1 MVCACIS
8 EYRDGCL
15 LPLLEYY
22 KKGASAFN
30 KLIRHR
36 HSARAV
42 GFQLPGISHSI
53 LSHCSLVSLWMHKV
67 SISKNPHTTH
77 HCSSKTSRAVG
88 AVKLTMPTTRSH
100 DVPVESSWRMVEGGE
115 NDSFDTSIVRD
126 DDEEL
131 ILSSNPSQ
139 LSGSQPFSIG
149 GSQDD
154 NLESFLS
161 KAENDE
167 QVILRSPFRPSVPQ
181 SVRRSSRENMKHRSP
196 DPEFYM
202 PTVEVDTP
210 RRGSNRSSRTIRAGE
225 QPASQGV
232 RRRQVISNGSPTKP
246 RRRLGPIQSSSGTW
260 QGGFGDRLS
269 RSFPAAVFDML
280 SWILGVI
287 SLAFRYAQKPLA
299 VFLAV
304 YFVFG
309 GLIIVQNMATKSIY
323 ASISPLCRIPGVSWL
338 DLPFCPTVIP
348 KDTPKTSGKRPI
360 EFDGLMDVQERFEE
374 VLEKSAQGVSLP
386 MEMKRSETSVRDLRT
401 MVRYSNLQSKEELV
415 LEFDGFIDAA
425 RTASNDLQK
434 FNTHVGSAV
443 DSVISI
449 NRWTS
454 RYIDG
459 LANERDSRGW
469 LGEWTSWVFSPFQ
482 PAVFSER
489 VVLDKYVEHTSLVSD
504 KIGNLIVEAQAVL
517 RTLSKAEDH
526 LGIIYDFVTRTQ
538 KSVQSRKDEIL
549 WTLWTL
555 VGANTRHLH
564 NLNSQLFLLRQVD
577 SQRAGAVKQVSE
589 LIVEL
594 EKIQA
599 GLDDLRDRVAEPE
612 LARGRVEVPLSVHI
626 ETINKGVERLE
637 VARTRIRAIEN
648 DRIREVLARGK
659 GEEQLID
666 SA

>member
-1 MVCACIS
+1 
-8 EYRDGCL
+8 
-15 LPLLEYY
+15 
-22 KKGASAFN
+22 
-30 KLIRHR
+30 
-36 HSARAV
+36 
-42 GFQLPGISHSI
+42 
-53 LSHCSLVSLWMHKV
+53 
-67 SISKNPHTTH
+67 
-77 HCSSKTSRAVG
+77 
-88 AVKLTMPTTRSH
+88 MPAATRSQN
-100 DVPVESSWRMVEGGE
+100 VPVESSWRMVEGGE

-126 DDEEL
+126 DDDEL

-139 LSGSQPFSIG
+139 LSGSQPFSIN

-154 NLESFLS
+154 NLENFLN

-202 PTVEVDTP
+202 PTVEVESP
-210 RRGSNRSSRTIRAGE
+210 RRTSTRSSRTIRPGE
-225 QPASQGV
+225 QSEGL
-232 RRRQVISNGSPTKP
+232 RRRQGVVFKGSPTKP
-246 RRRLGPIQSSSGTW
+246 ARRSGHGQPSPTGTW
-260 QGGFGDRLS
+260 QGGFADRFAQ
-269 RSFPAAVFDML
+269 SFPAAMFDML
-280 SWILGVI
+280 SWVLGVF

-309 GLIIVQNMATKSIY
+309 GFIIVQNMATKSIY
-323 ASISPLCRIPGVSWL
+323 TSLSPLCRIPGVAWL
-338 DLPFCPTVIP
+338 DLPFCPAIIP
-348 KDTPKTSGKRPI
+348 KDAHKSASSKKPPV
-360 EFDGLMDVQERFEE
+360 EFDGLMNVQERFEE

-469 LGEWTSWVFSPFQ
+469 LGDWAGWIFSPFQ

-489 VVLDKYVEHTSLVSD
+489 IVLDKYVEHTSLVSD
-504 KIGNLIVEAQAVL
+504 KIANLIVEAQAVL

-555 VGANTRHLH
+555 VGANTRHIH
-564 NLNSQLFLLRQVD
+564 NLNSQLSLLRQVD
-577 SQRAGAVKQVSE
+577 SQRAGAVQQVSE

-626 ETINKGVERLE
+626 ETINKGVDRLE
-637 VARTRIRAIEN
+637 VARTRIRAMEN

-659 GEEQLID
+659 GDEQLID
-666 SA
+666 SS

>member
-1 MVCACIS
+1 M
-8 EYRDGCL
+8 
-15 LPLLEYY
+15 
-22 KKGASAFN
+22 
-30 KLIRHR
+30 
-36 HSARAV
+36 
-42 GFQLPGISHSI
+42 
-53 LSHCSLVSLWMHKV
+53 
-67 SISKNPHTTH
+67 
-77 HCSSKTSRAVG
+77 
-88 AVKLTMPTTRSH
+88 KLTMPTTRSH

-202 PTVEVDTP
+202 PTVEVDSP

-246 RRRLGPIQSSSGTW
+246 RRRLGPSQRSSETW

-489 VVLDKYVEHTSLVSD
+489 IVLDKYVEHTSLVSD

-564 NLNSQLFLLRQVD
+564 NLNSQLSLLRQVD

>member
-1 MVCACIS
+1 
-8 EYRDGCL
+8 
-15 LPLLEYY
+15 
-22 KKGASAFN
+22 
-30 KLIRHR
+30 
-36 HSARAV
+36 
-42 GFQLPGISHSI
+42 
-53 LSHCSLVSLWMHKV
+53 
-67 SISKNPHTTH
+67 
-77 HCSSKTSRAVG
+77 
-88 AVKLTMPTTRSH
+88 
-100 DVPVESSWRMVEGGE
+100 MVEGGE

-202 PTVEVDTP
+202 PTVEVDSP

-246 RRRLGPIQSSSGTW
+246 RRRLGPSQSSSETW

-489 VVLDKYVEHTSLVSD
+489 IVLDKYVEHTSLVSD

-564 NLNSQLFLLRQVD
+564 NLNSQLSLLRQVD

>member
-1 MVCACIS
+1 
-8 EYRDGCL
+8 
-15 LPLLEYY
+15 
-22 KKGASAFN
+22 
-30 KLIRHR
+30 
-36 HSARAV
+36 
-42 GFQLPGISHSI
+42 
-53 LSHCSLVSLWMHKV
+53 
-67 SISKNPHTTH
+67 
-77 HCSSKTSRAVG
+77 
-88 AVKLTMPTTRSH
+88 
-100 DVPVESSWRMVEGGE
+100 
-115 NDSFDTSIVRD
+115 
-126 DDEEL
+126 
-131 ILSSNPSQ
+131 
-139 LSGSQPFSIG
+139 
-149 GSQDD
+149 
-154 NLESFLS
+154 
-161 KAENDE
+161 
-167 QVILRSPFRPSVPQ
+167 
-181 SVRRSSRENMKHRSP
+181 
-196 DPEFYM
+196 
-202 PTVEVDTP
+202 
-210 RRGSNRSSRTIRAGE
+210 
-225 QPASQGV
+225 
-232 RRRQVISNGSPTKP
+232 
-246 RRRLGPIQSSSGTW
+246 
-260 QGGFGDRLS
+260 
-269 RSFPAAVFDML
+269 
-280 SWILGVI
+280 
-287 SLAFRYAQKPLA
+287 
-299 VFLAV
+299 
-304 YFVFG
+304 
-309 GLIIVQNMATKSIY
+309 
-323 ASISPLCRIPGVSWL
+323 
-338 DLPFCPTVIP
+338 
-348 KDTPKTSGKRPI
+348 
-360 EFDGLMDVQERFEE
+360 MDVQERFEE

-489 VVLDKYVEHTSLVSD
+489 IVLDKYVEHTSLVSD

-564 NLNSQLFLLRQVD
+564 NLNSQLSLLRQVD